1 MFGVLERSILAS
13 LLFTVFICDL
23 FLIIDKIDIASYAD
37 NNVTHCTGKSIKEV
51 NEKLDVN
58 FKITLKNIVLV
69 V

>member
-1 MFGVLERSILAS
+1 MFGLLQRSIVAS

-23 FLIIDKIDIASYAD
+23 FLIIDKIDIASYVD
-37 NNVTHCTGKSIKEV
+37 NNVTHWTGKSIKEV

-58 FKITLKNIVLV
+58 LKITLKNVVLV